1 MKIAIYSRKSKFTGK
16 GESIGNQIEMCKE
29 YISRHFEDEAE
40 IIIYEDEGFTGAN
53 TDRPEFKRCI
63 QDINNK
69 KFDILICYRLDRIS
83 RNVADFSSTLSLLE
97 KNNCSFISIKE
108 QFDTTTPMGRAM
120 MYIAS
125 VFAQLERETIAERI
139 RDNMVQLAKTGRWLG
154 GTTPTGFIS
163 TEVISED
170 NSGKPRKSFMLAP
183 IKDEISIVKL
193 IYEKYLELKSLT
205 QVETYL
211 LQNHIETKNGAN
223 FTRFTIRTLL
233 NNPVYATADEA
244 VFNYF
249 DINNYD
255 IYSSKDEFNGINGIM
270 AYNKTIQK
278 KNQSNKL
285 RDASE
290 WIIAVG
296 KHDGIIEGYKWV
308 RVQELLEQ
316 NKSKTFRKV
325 RNQDALLSG
334 VLRCSKCGSY
344 MRPKMGRTLKDGI
357 NMFYYLC
364 ELKEA
369 SKRVRCDCNN
379 APGPKLDKAIIEF
392 LKEQSAKKSNVR
404 NKTTGIKVTLT
415 EQADQIENEITLI
428 KQKINDNDA
437 SIKNLVSTLSLSQ
450 NTAAGKYIVEQINK
464 LDNDNASL
472 KERLYDLTQK
482 VTILEYESNKNEIID
497 DSIGSFAYT
506 FALAETME
514 EKRDAIKRIVDKITW
529 DGKDIDITMIGASHN
544 S

>member
-40 IIIYEDEGFTGAN
+40 ISIYEDEGFTGAN

-344 MRPKMGRTLKDGI
+344 MRPKMGRTLKDGT